1 MGNLLPEK
9 QIDGWIKMGGTN
21 LFRHYSQAENRY
33 TNGLIS
39 LLNIGSK
46 IDDDLLTEFS
56 QLVDTP
62 ISKKASFKVLRE
74 MEGTADA
81 EISDDNSIILI
92 ETKIV
97 SGNLRKEQI
106 ISHLKT
112 LDKYKQKNKRL
123 VLLTPD
129 SASSYYMTEFMM
141 ISLKTIVHLTWN
153 SVIQLLRKSQ
163 SKDTVFFNLVNDYI
177 DEIKKDIFEQDISAV
192 IVKISFGDKSEVY
205 SDDYLDEFKKGEWTD
220 WHTPKKYNELD
231 GKGKKLILYDKDKG
245 LVLEVEIEK
254 VRKDPQRGVNDPYH
268 WSNQFVDKSLNIYK
282 KPIPLSTIKMIPDKN
297 NKFLNFDKCSTSH
310 WNLTREQYDWLMKK
324 LNSI

>member
-1 MGNLLPEK
+1 MNYVN
-9 QIDGWIKMGGTN
+9 I
-21 LFRHYSQAENRY
+21 FRHYSQAENRY

-39 LLNIGSK
+39 LLKIGSK
-46 IDDDLLTEFS
+46 IDKDTLNEFGLLADIS
-56 QLVDTP
+56 L
-62 ISKKASFKVLRE
+62 SKKMDFRVLRE
-74 MEGTADA
+74 FEGTADA
-81 EISDDNSIILI
+81 EIFDNDSIMLI
-92 ETKIV
+92 ETKIH
-97 SGNLRKEQI
+97 SGTLRGEQI
-106 ISHLKT
+106 KRHLKI
-112 LDKYKQKNKRL
+112 LDRYNQKNKRL
-123 VLLTPD
+123 ILLTPD
-129 SASSYYMTEFMM
+129 SANSYY
-141 ISLKTIVHLTWN
+141 ISQFIKISPKKIVHITWDSIIN
-153 SVIQLLRKSQ
+153 LLQKSQ
-163 SKDTVFFNLVNDYI
+163 SKDIIFSDLVNDYI
-177 DEIKKDIFEQDISAV
+177 DEIKEDIFEQDISAV

-205 SDDYLDEFKKGEWTD
+205 PDDYLDEFKKGEWTD